1 MGLIQSYSS
10 VKRLP
15 VDLKKGQLY
24 VDEKN
29 DTLLLPIS
37 TDQFVPFHISTI
49 NNVSK
54 QEQGQWTFLRIN
66 FNTPNVSTGKSGA
79 L

>member
-10 VKRLP
+10 IKRFP
-15 VDLKKGQLY
+15 ADLKKGQLY

-29 DTLLLPIS
+29 ESILLPINA
-37 TDQFVPFHISTI
+37 TQFVPFHISTI

-54 QEQGQWTFLRIN
+54 
-66 FNTPNVSTGKSGA
+66 SGEG
-79 L
+79 